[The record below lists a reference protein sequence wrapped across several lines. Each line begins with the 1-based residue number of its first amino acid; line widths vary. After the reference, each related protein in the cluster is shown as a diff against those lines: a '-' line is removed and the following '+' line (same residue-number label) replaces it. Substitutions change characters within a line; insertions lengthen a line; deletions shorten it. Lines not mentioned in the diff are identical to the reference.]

1 MLQVIPT
8 TLDVANDLVAQWHRH
23 HPPVVGYRFAL
34 LCIDE
39 IGLPHGVV
47 IVGRPVS
54 RMIDQYRVAEVSR
67 LATDGHK
74 NACSILYGAAARV
87 AKAMGFQSIQTYI
100 LDSESGVSL
109 KASGWQFEA
118 ISDGGTWDREQ
129 RERKQK
135 APTNQKLKFTKTL
148 NPKAADLV
156 LSKKEKAQ
164 FELFGS

>member
-8 TLDVANDLVAQWHRH
+8 TLDVANDLVSQWHRH
-23 HPPVVGYRFAL
+23 HPPVVGHRFAL

-39 IGLPHGVV
+39 IGIPHGVV

-54 RMIDQYRVAEVSR
+54 RIIDQYRVAEVSR
-67 LATDGHK
+67 LATDGYK

-118 ISDGGTWDREQ
+118 ISDGGTWSREQ